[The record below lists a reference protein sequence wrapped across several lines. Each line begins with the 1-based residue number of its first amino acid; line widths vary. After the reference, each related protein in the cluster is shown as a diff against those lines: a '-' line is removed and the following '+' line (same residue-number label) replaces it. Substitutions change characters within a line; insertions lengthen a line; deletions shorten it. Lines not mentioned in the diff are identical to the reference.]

1 MGLAIEWTIQLNETN
16 NTSFNHLQ
24 LLHKTSQRLNY
35 RLNKQVGICPRISKK
50 VFLSC
55 SVDQERKYSKP
66 RQTCIVRFSDF

>member
-1 MGLAIEWTIQLNETN
+1 MGLAIKWTIQLKETN

-55 SVDQERKYSKP
+55 SVDQQTATNVYSAFF
-66 RQTCIVRFSDF
+66 RFLKSR